1 MDNPSKVES
10 SLDCWKRRRGTY
22 PPGVKP
28 CVWTERMLAAL
39 ASGVKGGKWHT
50 LNDKVR
56 RPENLLDAWKQVR
69 ANHGSKGVDG
79 QTVEYFGRYESRE
92 LGKLRTELENGRY
105 TPQAVRRV
113 MIPKPG
119 SREKR
124 PLGIPTVRDRVVQ
137 TALRNVIEPI
147 FEHSFHENS
156 FGFRPG
162 RNQKQA
168 LRRVDGLL
176 REGATWIVDADLKGY
191 FDTIPHDKLMER
203 VGEKISDSGILRLIR
218 SYLKA
223 GIMDNLREW
232 TPEEGTPQG
241 AIISPLLA
249 NIYLDP
255 LDKLMAERGFEMT
268 RYADD
273 FVVQCRSE
281 EEARQALETISQW
294 TESQGLKL
302 HPVKTRIVNQLEQ
315 DFEFLGYR
323 FHGKHRY
330 PRDKSMK
337 KFRERVRQ
345 LTRRTSG
352 KSFGEIVKSLNTVLR
367 GWYEYFKQSH
377 RTLFK
382 DVDGWIRH
390 RLRSILIR
398 RCDKISRYRLWRD
411 DSRRWPISFFRANG
425 LFSLTEAF
433 LQEYQSLKR
442 ATR

>member
-10 SLDCWKRRRGTY
+10 ILDYWKRLRGTF

-39 ASGVKGGKWHT
+39 ASGVKGGKWHS
-50 LNDKVR
+50 LNDKVHK
-56 RPENLLDAWKQVR
+56 PENLLDAWKQVR

-92 LGKLRTELENGRY
+92 LEKLRKELEEGRY
-105 TPQAVRRV
+105 APQAVRRV

-119 SREKR
+119 SHEKR
-124 PLGIPTVRDRVVQ
+124 PLGIPAVRDRVVQ

-162 RNQKQA
+162 RSQRQA

-176 REGATWIVDADLKGY
+176 RQGFTWVVDADLKGY

-223 GIMDNLREW
+223 GIMDNLKEW
-232 TPEEGTPQG
+232 IPEEGTPQG

-273 FVVQCRSE
+273 FVIQCQSE
-281 EEARQALETISQW
+281 EEARKALGIIAQW
-294 TESQGLKL
+294 TESQGLTL
-302 HPVKTRIVNQLEQ
+302 HPDKTRIVNQLEQ

-323 FHGKHRY
+323 FHGKHKY

-337 KFRERVRQ
+337 KFRENVRK
-345 LTRRTSG
+345 LTKRSNG
-352 KSFGEIVKSLNTVLR
+352 KSLGEITKGLNRMLK
-367 GWYEYFKQSH
+367 GWFGYFKHSH
-377 RTLFK
+377 RAVFEGL
-382 DVDGWIRH
+382 DGWIRH
-390 RLRSILIR
+390 RLRCILIKR
-398 RCDKISRYRLWRD
+398 SDKISRYRIWRT
-411 DSRRWPISFFRANG
+411 DSKRWPKTFFRVNG
-425 LFSLTEAF
+425 LFSLHEAF